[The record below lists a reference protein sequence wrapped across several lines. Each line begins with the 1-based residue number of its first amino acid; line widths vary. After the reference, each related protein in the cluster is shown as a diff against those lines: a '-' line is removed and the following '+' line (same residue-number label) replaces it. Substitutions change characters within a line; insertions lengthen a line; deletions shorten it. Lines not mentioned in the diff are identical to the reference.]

1 MQSRLEVSESLY
13 NNFVLTPKQVDSYD
27 IAPLSEEFTRVT
39 ITAEDGEYNALKDV
53 NAFTYNGFFLP
64 PLPAWDKAAYPYAI
78 VYYAPRNA
86 GITAYF
92 GYSNQ
97 PFYMDT
103 TGGLVTNTPGAAV
116 YASMYD
122 AEVCEDASTFV
133 WQTPEFFPDA
143 ALALVPDMVVWS
155 NVNLLDDTGAVFRHW
170 SRAETATYKR
180 YRYNG
185 LIAPP
190 IPEDL
195 DTEKYPY
202 LHIIGGEDANIAGEG
217 SKWINLIA
225 TDAPGYFRLD
235 ADGNPEL
242 FCPGPDPDAVDDL
255 VNYCICAA
263 ASDQVAAAVWEDK
276 GMGAVFSSQK
286 WSELLSGSY
295 LNGYTINGPVFF
307 WSNYDLKFDDEEK
320 TEYLKATDPAVEY
333 LDLPYGRTLKVE
345 IPWGTQRNADI
356 ILSTISEYRYQPFTA
371 SKVWLDP
378 AAELGDGITI
388 GGTTAVLCSQD
399 ISYGSLTVSNI
410 SAPEDE
416 ELDHEYTYKTKQER
430 QAKRT
435 AAATRR
441 AENVFSGTESAACL
455 KTYELYVGGQRFVP
469 TKITYT
475 DGSGNTVTATVLAA
489 M

>member
-1 MQSRLEVSESLY
+1 MY
-13 NNFVLTPKQVDSYD
+13 NNFVLAPKQVDSYD

-64 PLPAWDKAAYPYAI
+64 PLPTWDETAYPYAI

-92 GYSNQ
+92 GYSDQ

-103 TGGLVTNTPGAAV
+103 TGGLVTNTPGATV

-133 WQTPEFFPDA
+133 WQAPQLFPDA
-143 ALALVPDMVVWS
+143 ALALVPGMVVWT
-155 NVNLLDDTGAVFRHW
+155 NVDLLDDTGAVFLRW
-170 SRAETATYKR
+170 SEAVKASFKR
-180 YRYNG
+180 NLYNG
-185 LIAPP
+185 VSL
-190 IPEDL
+190 PELPEWDRTAL
-195 DTEKYPY
+195 PY
-202 LHIIGGEDANIAGEG
+202 AIIQYLYLGDRFLYSLMAFN
-217 SKWINLIA
+217 
-225 TDAPGYFRLD
+225 APGVMIYDSFGKPALRIEGENIIWSNWVSV
-235 ADGNPEL
+235 ADQFSAAGL
-242 FCPGPDPDAVDDL
+242 ADMVPGITSTGWLPGADKKPDDDGRMDL
-255 VNYCICAA
+255 NYI
-263 ASDQVAAAVWEDK
+263 
-276 GMGAVFSSQK
+276 M
-286 WSELLSGSY
+286 
-295 LNGYTINGPVFF
+295 

-320 TEYLKATDPAVEY
+320 TEYLKVTDPAVEY

-455 KTYELYVGGQRFVP
+455 KTYELHVGGKRFVP